1 MRPRCRVALVQL
13 CTPDNSAAALDH
25 AMPLVQS
32 AVASGAELILLPE
45 TCNIMER
52 DRAALDRKVV
62 GEADDPFIAGL
73 RDLAAARQVWILLG
87 SAVVRRHDG
96 LRANRSLL
104 LDPGGE
110 IVARY
115 DKIHLFDADL
125 ASGQRYRESAN
136 YEAGTAA
143 VVADTPWGGLGLT
156 ICYDVRFP
164 VLHRDL
170 ALAGAA
176 MIAVPAAFNRQTG
189 AAHWQVL
196 LRARAIETGC
206 FILAPAQGGD
216 HADGEATWGRSTIVT
231 PWGELLA
238 ADDGDR
244 PGLVFADLDL
254 GAVAAARVAIPALTN
269 RRAYTPP
276 GAIHR

>member
-1 MRPRCRVALVQL
+1 MRRNCRAALVQL
-13 CTPDNSAAALDH
+13 CTPDNSGAALDH
-25 AMPLVQS
+25 AMPLVQA
-32 AVASGAELILLPE
+32 AVAGGGEMILLPE
-45 TCNIMER
+45 TCNLMER

-73 RDLAAARQVWILLG
+73 RDFAAAREVWILLG
-87 SAVVRRHDG
+87 SAVVRRPDG
-96 LRANRSLL
+96 RRANRSLL
-104 LDPGGE
+104 LGPAGE
-110 IVARY
+110 IEARY

-125 ASGQRYRESAN
+125 ANGQSYRESAS

-156 ICYDVRFP
+156 VCYDVRFP

-189 AAHWQVL
+189 AAHWEIL

-231 PWGELLA
+231 PWGEILA
-238 ADDGDR
+238 AEEGDQ

-254 GAVAAARVAIPALTN
+254 EAVAAARAAIPALAN

-276 GAIHR
+276 GAIRR

>member
-1 MRPRCRVALVQL
+1 MRPTCRAALVQL
-13 CTPDNSAAALDH
+13 CTPDTGTAALDH
-25 AMPLVQS
+25 AMPFVQ
-32 AVASGAELILLPE
+32 AAAAGGGELILLPE
-45 TCNIMER
+45 TCNLMER
-52 DRAALDRKVV
+52 DQVALGRKVV

-73 RDLAAARQVWILLG
+73 RDFAAARHVWILLG
-87 SAVVRRHDG
+87 SAVVRRPDG

-104 LDPGGE
+104 IGPAGE

-125 ASGQRYRESAN
+125 VNGQSYRESAN
-136 YEAGTAA
+136 YEAGTEA
-143 VVADTPWGGLGLT
+143 VVAETPWGGLGLT
-156 ICYDVRFP
+156 ICYDIRFP

-176 MIAVPAAFNRQTG
+176 LIAVPAAFNRQTG
-189 AAHWQVL
+189 AAHWEIL

-206 FILAPAQGGD
+206 FILAPAQGGN
-216 HADGEATWGRSTIVT
+216 HADGEATWGRSTIVA
-231 PWGELLA
+231 PWGEILA
-238 ADDGDR
+238 AEAGDQ

-254 GAVAAARVAIPALTN
+254 AAVAAARAAIPALVN

-276 GAIHR
+276 RAIHR

>member
-1 MRPRCRVALVQL
+1 MRTSCRAVLVQL
-13 CTPDNSAAALDH
+13 CTPDTGAAALDH
-25 AMPLVQS
+25 AMPLVQA
-32 AVASGAELILLPE
+32 AVAGGGELILLPE
-45 TCNIMER
+45 TCNLMER
-52 DRAALDRKVV
+52 DKAALDRMVV
-62 GEADDPFIAGL
+62 DEAEDPFILGMRAF
-73 RDLAAARQVWILLG
+73 AADRRVWILLG
-87 SAVVRRHDG
+87 STVVRRPDG
-96 LRANRSLL
+96 RRANRSLL
-104 LDPGGE
+104 LGPAGE
-110 IVARY
+110 IEARY

-125 ASGQRYRESAN
+125 ANGQSYRESAS

-143 VVADTPWGGLGLT
+143 VVAATPWGGLGLT

-189 AAHWQVL
+189 AAHWEIL

-216 HADGEATWGRSTIVT
+216 HADGEATWGRSTIVA
-231 PWGELLA
+231 PWGEILA
-238 ADDGDR
+238 AEAGDQ

-254 GAVAAARVAIPALTN
+254 GAVAVVRAAIPALAN

-276 GAIHR
+276 GAIRR